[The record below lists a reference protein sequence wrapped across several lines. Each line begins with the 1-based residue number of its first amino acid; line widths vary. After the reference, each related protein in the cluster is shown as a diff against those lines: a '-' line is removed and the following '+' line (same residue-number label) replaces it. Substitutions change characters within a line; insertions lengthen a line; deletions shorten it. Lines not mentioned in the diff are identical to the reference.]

1 MFYTK
6 TTIGNTTIE
15 TEINDETVF
24 TRCPLCGKEIPIDL
38 DEHFAAGNFE
48 LCSTTIFCSSCTER
62 AKREGKDLLELLSER
77 FPEEVYN

>member
-6 TTIGNTTIE
+6 TSIGNTTIE

-62 AKREGKDLLELLSER
+62 AKHEGKNLLEMLSEH
-77 FPEEVYN
+77 FPEEVCN